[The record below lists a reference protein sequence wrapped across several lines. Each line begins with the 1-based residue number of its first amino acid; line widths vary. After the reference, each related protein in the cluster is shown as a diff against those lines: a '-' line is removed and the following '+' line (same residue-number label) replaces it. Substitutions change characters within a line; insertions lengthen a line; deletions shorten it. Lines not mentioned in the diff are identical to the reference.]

1 MKPIKIIISGGGTGG
16 HLFPALAIAEEIK
29 FRFKDTKI
37 LFVGAIGKIEMTK
50 VPEAGHKII
59 GLWVDGF
66 QRKFSLKNLLF
77 PAKLFFSIIKSLFI
91 IINYKPNL
99 VIGTGGFASGPILFI
114 ANLFNIPSLIQEQN
128 SYPGITNKLLSI
140 GAEKIAVAYE
150 GLERYFPKEKIVITG
165 NPIRKSIENSTID
178 SVKSKKYFNL
188 NIKKGTLVVLGG
200 SLGSKRIN
208 QLIAEKLNWFKSLN
222 FQVIWQCGSLYYNKY
237 KNLETADIV
246 IRPYF
251 NEMGNVYAAADFII
265 SRAGAVSISE
275 LSCIGKPLI
284 LIPSPNVTSNHQLK
298 NAQALSKV
306 NAAVMIKE
314 NELDVDFKN
323 KFLSLITNVLEQKI
337 LKTNLKK
344 LAKPNATKDI
354 INQIIELQ

>member
-1 MKPIKIIISGGGTGG
+1 MKQFRLIISGGGTGG
-16 HLFPALAIAEEIK
+16 HIYPALAIAKGLKKIHS
-29 FRFKDTKI
+29 DTDI
-37 LFVGAIGKIEMTK
+37 LFVGAKGKMEMEK
-50 VPEAGHKII
+50 VPNEGFKII
-59 GLWVDGF
+59 GLWISGF
-66 QRKFSLKNLLF
+66 KRSLSIQNLLF
-77 PAKLFFSIIKSLFI
+77 PIKLIFSMFHSFRIIKKF
-91 IINYKPNL
+91 KPDI
-99 VIGTGGFASGPILFI
+99 VIGTGGFASGPILKV
-114 ANLFNIPSLIQEQN
+114 AQLLGLPTLIQEQN
-128 SYPGITNKLLSI
+128 SYPGVTNRILSKKVDRI
-140 GAEKIAVAYE
+140 CVAYKDM
-150 GLERYFPKEKIVITG
+150 ERYLPKRKIVITG
-165 NPIRKSIENSTID
+165 NPVRESLTI
-178 SVKSKKYFNL
+178 VKSSSKAKLFFGL
-188 NIKKGTLVVLGG
+188 NPKIKTLVVMGG

-208 QLIAEKLNWFKSLN
+208 QLIQEQKEFILKSGIQIL
-222 FQVIWQCGSLYYNKY
+222 WQCGSLYYNKY

-344 LAKPNATKDI
+344 LAKHNATEDI
-354 INQIIELQ
+354 IKQIIELQ